1 MCLLLYEQNTGV
13 IVADLNFTL
22 CSVPMLLS
30 RNKSKEYQE
39 RMILKLAVLLG
50 FLKGN
55 NLIFT
60 NPFKLDGSL
69 DLEYILKKNDAA
81 PECVELFKKVIP
93 GWFSYLD
100 KGGDINNTN
109 RLSQGLKKLT
119 S

>member
-1 MCLLLYEQNTGV
+1 M
-13 IVADLNFTL
+13 ADLNFTL
-22 CSVPMLLS
+22 CSVPMLHS

-39 RMILKLAVLLG
+39 RIVLKLAVLLG
-50 FLKGN
+50 FLKDN

-60 NPFKLDGSL
+60 EPFKSDGSL
-69 DLEYILKKNDAA
+69 DLEYVLKKNDAA

-100 KGGDINNTN
+100 KGGDIKNTK
-109 RLSQGLKKLT
+109 RLSAGLKKLA